1 MLKDGVR
8 TDKDF
13 LKKFLVSTFF
23 TMAVVLVTVL
33 RFIFIDELG
42 KSMPSSYGFYIGFG
56 VGLAALCVGMLLLLY
71 SVMDFGELKL
81 KEQSAILFTVFFS
94 YVISTYISLAS
105 IYLMP
110 VFLAGLILS
119 QLSQKQYVFV
129 ANTMVCIFV
138 GYTELIN
145 FVVVGENAIS
155 LLVVIA
161 AGLVCGGISAI
172 TLSGDV
178 SRLRFFVKSFI
189 VCAFSL
195 LTTLFF
201 YVVKVPSV
209 KESLMYTGFAALG
222 QFIMGIVLSP
232 VLERMFNLLTN
243 SRLLE
248 LTDISAPLMKRLL
261 KDAPGTYNHSA
272 AVASFAQMCAAEIGV
287 NPYLARACAYYHDV
301 GKLANPMYFKENQ
314 SFENLHDSLLP
325 EVSAEILRSHTEEGL
340 KLCNEY
346 KIPEEISHVTIQHH
360 GTTLISVFYNK
371 AQKMTDSPVDIYEYR
386 YHGVTPR
393 TKVAAI
399 IMMCDCSEAAI
410 RAMDK
415 PDGDKVDK
423 LLRKLT
429 LERLENGQF
438 DNCDITINELNRIRE
453 IIVKAY
459 GGLFHQRVKYPE
471 GK

>member
-1 MLKDGVR
+1 MLKEEESMG
-8 TDKDF
+8 KEF
-13 LKKFLVSTFF
+13 LKKFLLSTFF
-23 TMAVVLVTVL
+23 TAAIVLVTLL
-33 RFIFIDELG
+33 RFIFIDKLG
-42 KSMPSSYGFYIGFG
+42 DAMPSPSLFYVGFAL
-56 VGLAALCVGMLLLLY
+56 GLAALCAGMLLLLY
-71 SVMDFGELKL
+71 SVMDFGKQKL
-81 KEQSAILFTVFFS
+81 KEQCANLFTVLFCYIVS
-94 YVISTYISLAS
+94 VYVSIAS
-105 IYLMP
+105 PYLMP
-110 VFLAGLILS
+110 LYLCGLILS
-119 QLSQKQYVFV
+119 QLSNKQYVFV

-138 GYTELIN
+138 GYSMLIN
-145 FVVVGENAIS
+145 LFLTEANVLG
-155 LLVVIA
+155 LLVVIVS
-161 AGLVCGGISAI
+161 GMVCGGISAI
-172 TLSGDV
+172 TLSGDG

-189 VCAFSL
+189 VCAFSI
-195 LTTLFF
+195 LTVLLFF
-201 YVVKVPSV
+201 IIKVDSI
-209 KESLMYTGFAALG
+209 KTSFIYMGFSALG

-340 KLCNEY
+340 RLCNEY
-346 KIPEEISHVTIQHH
+346 KIPEEISHVTVQHH

-371 AQKMTDSPVDIYEYR
+371 AQKMTDAPVDMYEYR

-438 DNCDITINELNRIRE
+438 DDCDITINELNRIRE

>member
-42 KSMPSSYGFYIGFG
+42 KSMPSAYGFYIGFG

-161 AGLVCGGISAI
+161 
-172 TLSGDV
+172 
-178 SRLRFFVKSFI
+178 
-189 VCAFSL
+189 
-195 LTTLFF
+195 
-201 YVVKVPSV
+201 P
-209 KESLMYTGFAALG
+209 
-222 QFIMGIVLSP
+222 
-232 VLERMFNLLTN
+232 
-243 SRLLE
+243 
-248 LTDISAPLMKRLL
+248 
-261 KDAPGTYNHSA
+261 
-272 AVASFAQMCAAEIGV
+272 
-287 NPYLARACAYYHDV
+287 
-301 GKLANPMYFKENQ
+301 
-314 SFENLHDSLLP
+314 
-325 EVSAEILRSHTEEGL
+325 
-340 KLCNEY
+340 
-346 KIPEEISHVTIQHH
+346 
-360 GTTLISVFYNK
+360 
-371 AQKMTDSPVDIYEYR
+371 
-386 YHGVTPR
+386 
-393 TKVAAI
+393 
-399 IMMCDCSEAAI
+399 
-410 RAMDK
+410 
-415 PDGDKVDK
+415 
-423 LLRKLT
+423 
-429 LERLENGQF
+429 
-438 DNCDITINELNRIRE
+438 
-453 IIVKAY
+453 
-459 GGLFHQRVKYPE
+459 
-471 GK
+471 